1 MSEAKK
7 TFARRGE
14 FALRIID
21 DQAVLMP
28 LGEGGAVQDFIYT
41 LNDVGAA
48 IWQLIEPGRNAAE
61 IGRLLAQEFD
71 VSVERATADVGA
83 FLELLVAK
91 GLIDEV

>member
-14 FALRIID
+14 FALRVVD
-21 DQAVLMP
+21 DQAVLIP
-28 LGEGGAVQDFIYT
+28 LREAGARQDFIYT

-48 IWQLIEPGRNAAE
+48 IWQLIEPGRDAAA
-61 IGRLLAQEFD
+61 IGRLIAEEFD
-71 VSVERATADVGA
+71 VSVEQATEDARA

-91 GLIDEV
+91 GLIDEM